1 MKALK
6 TLNPYF
12 YKHRVLLAWGL
23 LFIILSNFFAI
34 YKVQFIGKSVNVI
47 QEVLTNKHI
56 SKDSLFKALLINAAI
71 IVGSSVLSGFF
82 TFMMRQTIIVASR
95 RIEYELKNKIYT
107 HYQNLS
113 LTIFKN
119 TTIGDL
125 MNRLSEDVVAIRMY
139 LGPGVMYVV
148 NLSVLLI
155 ITTTYMLL
163 TDVRMTIWTLIP
175 LPILSF
181 VIYKVSSIINKKSKV
196 MQKSQSAISTFV
208 QDSFSGIRV
217 VKFFNKEKYI
227 EKNYNNKVGDYM
239 VKALDLA
246 KTEAY
251 FFTIILFV
259 IGLLNVAILYIGGEQ
274 YISGKTS
281 VGTIADFFMYIN
293 ILIWP
298 FSMVGWV
305 TSVNQRAEASMQRVN
320 EFLEMKSEIRN
331 SNHDLYNITGDIEFR
346 NVSYTYP
353 NTGIQALKNV
363 SFKVKA
369 EESLAIMGKTGSG
382 KSTIALLLCRLLD
395 PDSGEILI
403 DGKNLKE
410 HNLSVYREN
419 IGFIPQESY
428 LFSDTIENNIGF
440 AIDNPTKALVEE
452 FAKVADVHKNIVGF
466 KDQYNT
472 MVGERGVMLSG
483 GQKQR
488 ISIARALIKKPK
500 ILIFDDSLS
509 ALDTETEENILRNIE
524 KEIKQTTSII
534 ITHRE
539 SSAKNA
545 HAILHLNDGVITDFV
560 RVQ

>member
-56 SKDSLFKALLINAAI
+56 SKDVLFKALLINAAI
-71 IVGSSVLSGFF
+71 IVGCSVLSGFF

-148 NLSVLLI
+148 NLSVLLV
-155 ITTTYMLL
+155 ITTVYMLL

-181 VIYKVSSIINKKSKV
+181 VIYKVSSIINKKSKI

-227 EKNYNNKVGDYM
+227 EKNYNSKVGDYM

-251 FFTIILFV
+251 FFTIILLV

-274 YISGKTS
+274 YMNGKTS

-320 EFLEMKSEIRN
+320 EFMDMKSEIKN
-331 SNHDLYNITGDIEFR
+331 SNNDVYNITGDIEFR

-363 SFKVKA
+363 SFTVKA
-369 EESLAIMGKTGSG
+369 GESLAIMGKTGSG
-382 KSTIALLLCRLLD
+382 KSTIALLLCRLID

-403 DGKNLKE
+403 DGKNLKD
-410 HNLSVYREN
+410 HNLGIYRDN

-452 FAKVADVHKNIVGF
+452 FAKVADVHKNIIGF

-509 ALDTETEENILRNIE
+509 ALDTETEENILQNIE

-545 HAILHLNDGVITDFV
+545 HAILYLNDGIITDFV